1 MLSKFKPTWTIESI
15 FNITQ
20 AEIKRRGIRVILTD
34 LDNTLMAWNNADGDQ
49 KLRAWLRTMD
59 QAEIPVVV
67 VSNNNP
73 GRVEKAVR
81 PLGIPY
87 FARSLKPLTRW
98 IRRAQRKYQ
107 LGNDEVV
114 LVGDQLIT
122 DIWGANRAGIR
133 SVLVKPLVESDNWNT
148 KLNRVVERQIK
159 RLLNRQG
166 YVFDWR
172 HSLDE
177 D

>member
-15 FNITQ
+15 FNITP

-87 FARSLKPLTRW
+87 FARS
-98 IRRAQRKYQ
+98 
-107 LGNDEVV
+107 
-114 LVGDQLIT
+114 
-122 DIWGANRAGIR
+122 
-133 SVLVKPLVESDNWNT
+133 
-148 KLNRVVERQIK
+148 
-159 RLLNRQG
+159 
-166 YVFDWR
+166 
-172 HSLDE
+172 
-177 D
+177 

>member
-15 FNITQ
+15 FNITP
-20 AEIKRRGIRVILTD
+20 AEVKQRGIRTILTD
-34 LDNTLMAWNNADGDQ
+34 LDYTLMAWNNSDGDQ
-49 KLRAWLRTMD
+49 KLRAWLRSMD
-59 QAEIPVVV
+59 QAGIPVVV

-73 GRVEKAVR
+73 GRVEKAVQ
-81 PLGIPY
+81 PLGIPF
-87 FARSLKPLTRW
+87 FARSLKPLTRG

-107 LGNDEVV
+107 LGNDEVI

-148 KLNRVVERQIK
+148 KINRMVERQIK

-166 YVFDWR
+166 YVFNWR